1 MITHELYLNMV
12 PGVTQPARV
21 ALSQYD
27 DDFSIVFHL
36 IAVKRGIVPPY
47 PSTITNDT
55 TFVCP
60 SGTTAEIRGTKTDG
74 NGYSA
79 SATVNVTASTVTVT
93 GAKQMTAVAGDNIFE
108 VVLYYSN
115 KELSSANFILEVEK
129 AAMDDTTIVSDSVVR
144 ELMDV
149 IDEADDIIA
158 AAQQVEDA
166 LSTIDTT
173 LSQQGKAAEAKATGT
188 ALTGKVDKVTGKG
201 LSTEDYTT
209 AEKTKLAG
217 IATGATATTIDSTL
231 TQSGAAA
238 DAKAVGDALAD
249 LSVYTFT
256 DANNDG
262 NIVISGGSA

>member
-1 MITHELYLNMV
+1 MAITHEIYLNMV
-12 PGVTQPARV
+12 PGVTHPSRIGV
-21 ALSQYD
+21 SQYD

-47 PSTITNDT
+47 PSAITNDT
-55 TFVCP
+55 TFTCP

-93 GAKQMTAVAGDNIFE
+93 GAKQMTAVAGNNVFE
-108 VVLYYSN
+108 IVLYYNN

-129 AAMDDTTIVSDSVVR
+129 AAMDDSTIVSDSVVR

-158 AAQQVEDA
+158 AAQQI
-166 LSTIDTT
+166 LSAIDST
-173 LSQQGKAAEAKATGT
+173 LTQQNKAAEAKATGT
-188 ALTGKVDKVTGKG
+188 ALAGKVDKVPGKG

-209 AEKTKLAG
+209 AEKTKLSG
-217 IATGATATTIDSTL
+217 IAAGATATQIDSTL
-231 TQSGAAA
+231 TQQGQAA
-238 DAKAVGDALAD
+238 DAKAVGDALAN

-256 DANNDG
+256 DANHDG
-262 NIVISGGSA
+262 HIVISGGSA